1 MNQVDGGGW
10 AMQIASV
17 GKFIFAGTMIVLGI
31 VGLFRGNFTVIW
43 QPVPEGVPAR
53 VALIYLCALV
63 SLGGGVGLL
72 FRRTATIAARLLLG
86 YFLLWLV
93 LLRVPGML
101 ISRTVDFWWATAQVA
116 VMTAAAWVLWVWFA
130 DDSDKQRFGSA
141 AGENGLRLAR
151 ALYGLGMIPFGIAHF
166 VYLQHTAEMVPA
178 WLPWHVFWAK
188 FFGWTF
194 IAAGVA
200 MIIGVCARLAATL
213 SAVEMGLFLVL
224 VWVPVIAAGSKSAGD
239 WSETL
244 ASVALAAAAWV
255 VAESYRGKRWVAFS
269 DR

>member
-1 MNQVDGGGW
+1 V
-10 AMQIASV
+10 
-17 GKFIFAGTMIVLGI
+17 
-31 VGLFRGNFTVIW
+31 
-43 QPVPEGVPAR
+43 
-53 VALIYLCALV
+53 
-63 SLGGGVGLL
+63 
-72 FRRTATIAARLLLG
+72 LLG

-93 LLRVPGML
+93 LLRVPAML
-101 ISRTVDFWWATAQVA
+101 ISRTVDYWWAAAQVA

-244 ASVALAAAAWV
+244 ASVALGAAAWV

>member
-1 MNQVDGGGW
+1 MNRVDGGGW
-10 AMQIASV
+10 AMRIASV
-17 GKFIFAGTMIVLGI
+17 GQFVFAATMIVLGI

-53 VALIYLCALV
+53 VALIF
-63 SLGGGVGLL
+63 LGGLLWFL
-72 FRRTATIAARLLLG
+72 FRRAATIAARVLLG

-151 ALYGLGMIPFGIAHF
+151 ALYGLGMIPFCIAHF

-194 IAAGVA
+194 IATGVA
-200 MIIGVCARLAATL
+200 MIIGVCARLAAAL
-213 SAVEMGLFLVL
+213 SAERD
-224 VWVPVIAAGSKSAGD
+224 S
-239 WSETL
+239 
-244 ASVALAAAAWV
+244 
-255 VAESYRGKRWVAFS
+255 
-269 DR
+269 